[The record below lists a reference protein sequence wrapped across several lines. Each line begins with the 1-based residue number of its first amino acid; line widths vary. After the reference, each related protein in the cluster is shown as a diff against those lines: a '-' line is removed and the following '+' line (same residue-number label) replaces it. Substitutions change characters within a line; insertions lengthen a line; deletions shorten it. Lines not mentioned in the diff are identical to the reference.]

1 MKKQSN
7 SPPKRQEPLLPEEEE
22 ELEQAQEAA
31 VEPAEDPAS
40 DSRRV
45 VELGN
50 SRKGC
55 WKLLA
60 DGTRV
65 KITDAEWQTELA
77 HLSGGRA
84 PQP

>member
-1 MKKQSN
+1 MKKRSK
-7 SPPKRQEPLLPEEEE
+7 SPPKLQELLIPEVEE
-22 ELEQAQEAA
+22 ELEQAQEA
-31 VEPAEDPAS
+31 AEDPAS

-60 DGTRV
+60 DGKRV
-65 KITDAEWQTELA
+65 KLTDPEWQLELA
-77 HLSGGRA
+77 HLSGGRNA
-84 PQP
+84 KP

>member
-1 MKKQSN
+1 MKKQIN
-7 SPPKRQEPLLPEEEE
+7 SPPKRQEPLLPELEE

-31 VEPAEDPAS
+31 EDPAA
-40 DSRRV
+40 DPRRV

-65 KITDAEWQTELA
+65 KISDAEWQTELA

-84 PQP
+84 PRP

>member
-7 SPPKRQEPLLPEEEE
+7 SPTKRQEPLLPELEE
-22 ELEQAQEAA
+22 ELEQAQEEA
-31 VEPAEDPAS
+31 VEAAEDPAA

-50 SRKGC
+50 THKGC

-60 DGTRV
+60 DGKRV
-65 KITDAEWQTELA
+65 KITDAEWQTELTR
-77 HLSGGRA
+77 LSGRKE
-84 PQP
+84 PRL

>member
-1 MKKQSN
+1 MKKQIN
-7 SPPKRQEPLLPEEEE
+7 FPPKRQEPLLPELEE

-31 VEPAEDPAS
+31 VEAAEDPAA
-40 DSRRV
+40 DPRRV

-60 DGTRV
+60 NGERV
-65 KITDAEWQTELA
+65 KITDSEWQTELA
-77 HLSGGRA
+77 RLSGGKR
-84 PQP
+84 PRS

>member
-1 MKKQSN
+1 MKKQFK
-7 SPPKRQEPLLPEEEE
+7 SPSSRQELLIPEGEEEF
-22 ELEQAQEAA
+22 EQAQEAA
-31 VEPAEDPAS
+31 VEVAEDPAA

-45 VELGN
+45 LELGN

-65 KITDAEWQTELA
+65 KISDAEWQTELA

-84 PQP
+84 PRP

>member
-1 MKKQSN
+1 MKKKSN
-7 SPPKRQEPLLPEEEE
+7 SPSRHQELLIPEEEE

-40 DSRRV
+40 DPRRV

-84 PQP
+84 PRP